1 MSIPF
6 VVKIALAALIA
17 VSVSAAAA
25 SKPPKEIR
33 PGLTGLVLGGS
44 VVLYA
49 VAGAFL
55 FGGKP
60 TIGAGFL
67 VIASEG
73 MCFAAW
79 LGRAIVGGDDDDGGG
94 GEKRRPTGPAPGGG
108 GGRESVDWSAFENL
122 RRSWSRERAG
132 KAPAGDE

>member
-6 VVKIALAALIA
+6 VVKITLAALIA

-25 SKPPKEIR
+25 AKPPKEVL
-33 PGLTGLVLGGS
+33 PGLTGIVLGGS

-55 FGGKP
+55 FTGKANL
-60 TIGAGFL
+60 GAVFL

-73 MCFAAW
+73 MCVAAW

-94 GEKRRPTGPAPGGG
+94 GERRRPLGPGPDGG
-108 GGRESVDWSAFENL
+108 GGREAIDWSSFESF
-122 RRSWSRERAG
+122 RSSWSRERTSKTPSA
-132 KAPAGDE
+132 DE

>member
-6 VVKIALAALIA
+6 VVKIAMAALIA

-25 SKPPKEIR
+25 SKPPRDIR
-33 PGLTGLVLGGS
+33 PGLTGMVLGGS

-49 VAGAFL
+49 VAAAFL
-55 FGGKP
+55 FGDKA
-60 TIGAGFL
+60 TIGAVFL
-67 VIASEG
+67 VVASEG

-94 GEKRRPTGPAPGGG
+94 GERRKPFGPGPGGD
-108 GGRESVDWSAFENL
+108 GGRETVDWSAFENF
-122 RRSWSRERAG
+122 RSSWSKERAS
-132 KAPAGDE
+132 KTPSADD

>member
-6 VVKIALAALIA
+6 FVKIAMAALIA

-25 SKPPKEIR
+25 TKPPKDLR
-33 PGLTGLVLGGS
+33 PGLTGIVLGGS

-49 VAGAFL
+49 IAAVFLATGKGVAGAVL
-55 FGGKP
+55 L
-60 TIGAGFL
+60 L
-67 VIASEG
+67 VASEG

-94 GEKRRPTGPAPGGG
+94 GERRKPAGPIPGGG
-108 GGRESVDWSAFENL
+108 GTREGLDWSAFENL
-122 RRSWSRERAG
+122 RRSWSRDRESKTPSR
-132 KAPAGDE
+132 DD

>member
-6 VVKIALAALIA
+6 VLKIAMAGLIA

-25 SKPPKEIR
+25 AKPPRDVR
-33 PGLTGLVLGGS
+33 PGLTGMVLGGS

-49 VAGAFL
+49 VAAAFL
-55 FGGKP
+55 FGGKG
-60 TIGAGFL
+60 TIGAVFL

-79 LGRAIVGGDDDDGGG
+79 LGRAIVGGDDDGGGG
-94 GEKRRPTGPAPGGG
+94 GERRRPLDPRPGGD
-108 GGRESVDWSAFENL
+108 GGREPIDWSSFESF
-122 RRSWSRERAG
+122 RSSWSRERTS
-132 KAPAGDE
+132 KTSSSED